1 MKKIVIVL
9 IITLLPAY
17 FLQANSLKAYMAYAI
32 FNTPDSKPYVE
43 TYLTIKGSS
52 VNYMLQEDGMFRGTV
67 DVQIIFRKNDS
78 IINFDKYELLGS
90 ESKDTSR
97 YMKNFLD
104 VQRYALPA
112 GTYELELSL
121 KDRSSDAD
129 ALVSIVG
136 FTISFPKDKM
146 GFSDIV
152 FLQSYEKSGGT
163 SVIEKSGYKLIPYV
177 FNYFPESATNL
188 SFYAEIY
195 GDDKMNGEEY
205 LLNYYIRPFEVN
217 KKLDRFFYRKK
228 MKAEPISILLKSVDI
243 SQLPTGSYL
252 LVLESRD
259 RMNTPIAMKEIFF
272 QRENPNA
279 SYNITN
285 VLLVDPKD
293 TFVSTMTNRD
303 SLVRYIDYTFPI
315 SSEAERYYAASQT
328 KTQNVES
335 LQKYFLN
342 FWLERNKL
350 HPEEAWNDYH
360 QRVKQA
366 NANYKTVSR
375 LEGYQSDRG
384 RVYLQYG
391 QPNVIAEK
399 HHEPAAYPYEI
410 WHYYNLG
417 NQTDVRF
424 VYYARDIS
432 TNDFHLI
439 HSTAKGELHNYR
451 WQTFIYS
458 RTWDP
463 AGIDDVIIPDTW
475 GGDATDFY
483 LRPR

>member
-1 MKKIVIVL
+1 MNKLIYLLLIVVL
-9 IITLLPAY
+9 PGSFI
-17 FLQANSLKAYMAYAI
+17 QANSLKAYMAYAI
-32 FNTPDSKPYVE
+32 FNTPDNNPYVE

-52 VNYMLQEDGMFRGTV
+52 VKYMAQENGMFRGTV

-78 IINFDKYELLGS
+78 IINFDKYELLGF

-121 KDRSSDAD
+121 KDRASNKDAF
-129 ALVSIVG
+129 VTVVG
-136 FTISFPKDKM
+136 FTIDFPEEKM

-152 FLQSYEKSGGT
+152 FLQSYEKTSNT

-177 FNYFPESATNL
+177 FNYFPESATSL
-188 SFYAEIY
+188 SFYAELY
-195 GDDKMNGEEY
+195 GDEQMNGEDY
-205 LLNYYIRPFEVN
+205 LMNYYIRPFEVD

-228 MKAEPISILLKSVDI
+228 MKAEPISVLLKSIDI
-243 SQLPTGSYL
+243 TQLPTGSYL
-252 LVLESRD
+252 LVLESRN
-259 RMNTPIAMKEIFF
+259 RENILMASKEIFF
-272 QRENPNA
+272 QRYNPDA

-285 VLLVDPKD
+285 VLLIDPKD
-293 TFVSTMTNRD
+293 TFVSAITDRD
-303 SLVRYIDYTFPI
+303 SLVLYIDYTFPI

-328 KTQNVES
+328 KTESLES

-342 FWLERNKL
+342 FWLERDKI
-350 HPEEAWNDYH
+350 HPEEAWSDYH

-366 NANYKTVSR
+366 NANYKTSAR
-375 LEGYQSDRG
+375 LAGYQSDRG

-399 HHEPAAYPYEI
+399 HHEPAGYPYEI

-451 WQTFIYS
+451 WETLVYS

-463 AGIDDVIIPDTW
+463 TGIDDAIVPETW
-475 GGDATDFY
+475 GGNATDYY